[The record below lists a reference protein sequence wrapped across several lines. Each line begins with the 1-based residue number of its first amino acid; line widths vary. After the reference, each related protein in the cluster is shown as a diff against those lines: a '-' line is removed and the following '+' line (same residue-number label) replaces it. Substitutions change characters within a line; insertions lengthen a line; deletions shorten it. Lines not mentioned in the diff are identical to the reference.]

1 MRMTHRDGR
10 SRLVCDSATDRMIA
24 YVNDCS
30 PLVYVVILNYNNLRD
45 TVETIRSVL
54 ELRYD
59 NFRVLLVENSTDHT
73 IIDAIRAQFPDIEIL
88 ETGRNLGYAG
98 GNNAGILRAMKQ
110 EPEYIFVLNNDISVE
125 PDALTTLVHE
135 LEINRD
141 CAACQPLVVYSENP
155 DITWSAG
162 TEMYLGYPRLYQ
174 KNRSRSP
181 EQPGEP
187 PFGLVGCALLLRVS
201 ALRDTGLFD
210 ESLFLMHEETDW
222 CIRAKEMGYSLL
234 VVPAARVQ
242 HKVSATLG
250 SLSAPYLYYVS
261 RNWMLVAK
269 KHFRPSGFLYILLTE
284 VLVRCPYYCCLLFRR
299 GELRKIRFYL
309 SGLRDGLLGISG
321 EAKLP

>member
-1 MRMTHRDGR
+1 M
-10 SRLVCDSATDRMIA
+10 SDSATDRVTA
-24 YVNDCS
+24 DTKGRS
-30 PLVYVVILNYNNLRD
+30 PLVYVIILNYNNFRD
-45 TVETIRSVL
+45 TVEAISSVL

-59 NFRVLLVENSTDHT
+59 NFRLLLVENSTEHEV
-73 IIDAIRAQFPDIEIL
+73 IDAIRAQFPDIEIL

-98 GNNAGILRAMKQ
+98 GNNAGILHAMKQ
-110 EPEYIFVLNNDISVE
+110 EPDYIFVLNNDISVE

-141 CAACQPLVVYSENP
+141 CAACQPLVVYSKNP

-162 TEMYLGYPRLYQ
+162 TEMYLGYPRLCQ
-174 KNRSRSP
+174 KNWSRPLS
-181 EQPGEP
+181 QPAKP

-222 CIRAKEMGYSLL
+222 CIRAKEMGYGLL

-250 SLSAPYLYYVS
+250 SLSEPYLYYVS
-261 RNWMLVAK
+261 RNWLLVAK
-269 KHFRPSGFLYILLTE
+269 KHFELSEYLYVLLTE
-284 VLVRCPYYCCLLFRR
+284 FLIRLPYYCYLLFRR
-299 GELRKIRFYL
+299 GELRMIRFYL
-309 SGLRDGLLGISG
+309 SGLRDGLSGVSG
-321 EAKLP
+321 EANLP